1 MSESPAPEARPAIEH
16 LAAAPPVVCAMAVYH
31 PGPWFAET
39 LAALVAQDYPNL
51 HHLFFVVQG
60 EATDGDSDDGV
71 VASIASS
78 LPSAVV
84 RRVAG
89 NPGFG
94 PLMNEVSRLVQGD
107 AGFFCLMHDD
117 VALAPD
123 AISRLVEEAFR
134 SNAGVVGPK
143 LTDWDDPS
151 IVQSVGFGADR
162 IGETSSPVEP
172 GERDQEQHDAIRDVF
187 VLPSACVV
195 VRSDLFRE
203 VGGYPREV
211 GFYGE
216 DLDLCWRVHLSGAR
230 VLVVPSAKA
239 RHRNSLA
246 SRRDD
251 PDHHVLEARHRVR
264 TVVSLSGRLQIPFA
278 ILQMLLTS
286 IVRVVVG
293 LATGKVREPLA
304 SLRASLA
311 VCFDTAFIV
320 RRRSEVRPFRRVP
333 AAEIHDLQD
342 KGSARFATFIRARR
356 ARLARRSRELTRTT
370 TGSASARQ
378 ATLAVLGT
386 LVIIVVGSR
395 GLLIGGTR
403 VVGEFLP
410 LRTATESPRALLSTY
425 VNGWWS
431 GGFGHATPV
440 PTAAALTAL
449 AGIAMA
455 FQIGLLQSVAIV
467 GAVIVGCVGMWQ
479 VASGYFSHRAR
490 VAAFVVYGLTPV
502 SYVAIGRGQWGVLLT
517 VAALPWVLRLF
528 VVAGEQH
535 TGARQTQIRA
545 ACVLV
550 AAIVVAYLPTFL
562 VVIVVT
568 SIAWAAGS
576 LVGRHSVREATA
588 SLRVASL
595 MVVGS
600 IVMLSPW
607 SQTLLTG
614 DRLGS
619 LIGQRPGLDGGGRL
633 GDVGAV
639 GGGSWSIGL
648 VAVGLFAP
656 LVVSQLVARSTRV
669 AWTMRS
675 LFLVVPP
682 MALIVL
688 NSSSVLDV
696 RMPATEV
703 LLVIVSC
710 GVALGA
716 ATLASFVFDDEV
728 STTFRWWKPLV
739 AIAVCGVVVG
749 SVPTVF
755 AAVDGRW
762 NQPDTTVSQLLAQLP
777 TNPPEGDFVSL
788 YVARPEVLPL
798 RGERLRQDLAFGV
811 ARDGELTL
819 RNQFVA
825 TRSTLDE
832 AVGRIVEQII
842 DKETIRAGRLLAPL
856 SVRYVVVPII
866 DGARSTTTAPLDA
879 PVGLLDGLAQQL
891 DLRRIYT
898 ASDLVIFENTAWIPT
913 LAVLDEPSA
922 LASQQAGDSALMS
935 ARLRVLAPLPLV
947 GDIASERRAIDPSTV
962 HLAVPY
968 NDGLTLRVGSSDV
981 KARVA
986 FGGTTAFDSPAGG
999 IAQINYDTPLGY
1011 QVQVIVQALLWIA
1024 LIVATFDIG
1033 RVRRRMLATRARA
1046 IVFRD
1051 DEEIA

>member
-1 MSESPAPEARPAIEH
+1 
-16 LAAAPPVVCAMAVYH
+16 MAVYR

-39 LAALVAQDYPNL
+39 LSALAGQDYPSL

-60 EATDGDSDDGV
+60 EGGDTDSDDEL
-71 VASIASS
+71 VASIAAT
-78 LPSAVV
+78 LPGAVV

-107 AGFFCLMHDD
+107 GGFFCLMHDD

-151 IVQSVGFGADR
+151 VVQSVGFGADR
-162 IGETSSPVEP
+162 IGETSTPVEP

-187 VLPSACVV
+187 VLPSACIV

-230 VLVVPSAKA
+230 VLIVPSAKA

-251 PDHHVLEARHRVR
+251 PDRHVLEARHRVR
-264 TVVSLSGRLQIPFA
+264 TVVSLSGRSQIPFA
-278 ILQMLLTS
+278 IVQMFLTS
-286 IVRVVVG
+286 ILRVVVG

-311 VCFDTAFIV
+311 VCFDTAFV
-320 RRRSEVRPFRRVP
+320 VKRRAEVRPFRRVP

-342 KGSARFATFIRARR
+342 KGSARFAAFIRARR
-356 ARLARRSRELTRTT
+356 VRLARRSRELTRTT

-378 ATLAVLGT
+378 ATLAVVAT
-386 LVIIVVGSR
+386 LAVIVVGSR
-395 GLLIGGTR
+395 GLLVGGTR

-410 LRTATESPRALLSTY
+410 LREATESPRALLSTY
-425 VNGWWS
+425 LNGWWS
-431 GGFGHATPV
+431 GGFGHATPI
-440 PTAAALTAL
+440 PTAAALTAV
-449 AGIAMA
+449 AGMLMA
-455 FQIGLLQSVAIV
+455 FQVGLLQSVAIV
-467 GAVIVGCVGMWQ
+467 GAVIMGCIGMWQ

-490 VAAFVVYGLTPV
+490 VAAFVVYGAAPV
-502 SYVAIGRGQWGVLLT
+502 AYVAIGRGQWGVLLT

-528 VVAGEQH
+528 VITGEH
-535 TGARQTQIRA
+535 HAGARQTQIRA

-550 AAIVVAYLPTFL
+550 AAVVVAYLPTFL
-562 VVIVVT
+562 VVVVAT
-568 SIAWAAGS
+568 AVTWTAGS
-576 LVGRHSVREATA
+576 LVGRHSVRDSTA
-588 SLRVASL
+588 ALRVALL
-595 MVVGS
+595 MVIGS

-614 DRLGS
+614 DRWDT
-619 LIGQRPGLDGGGRL
+619 LIGQRPGVGGAGTLR
-633 GDVGAV
+633 DVGAL
-639 GGGSWSIGL
+639 GGGSWTIGL
-648 VAVGLFAP
+648 LAVGLFAP

-688 NSSSVLDV
+688 NSSSVLNV
-696 RMPATEV
+696 RMPATEL
-703 LLVIVSC
+703 LLVMVSC

-716 ATLASFVFDDEV
+716 ATLASFVFDDDI

-739 AIAVCGVVVG
+739 AVAVCGVVVG
-749 SVPTVF
+749 CVPTVF

-777 TNPPEGDFVSL
+777 TNPSEGDYVSL
-788 YVARPEVLPL
+788 YVSRPEVLPL
-798 RGERLRQDLAFGV
+798 RGERLGTDLAFGV

-825 TRSTLDE
+825 ARSTLDE
-832 AVGRIVEQII
+832 AAGRILMQIV
-842 DKETIRAGRLLAPL
+842 DNETIRAGRLLAPL
-856 SVRYVVVPII
+856 SIRYVVVPVI

-879 PVGLLDGLAQQL
+879 PRGLLDGLAQQL
-891 DLRRIYT
+891 DLRRTYT

-913 LAVLDEPSA
+913 LAVLDEQSA
-922 LASQQAGDSALMS
+922 LASQQAGDSALTS
-935 ARLRVLAPLPLV
+935 ARLRTLVPLPLV

-968 NDGLTLRVGSSDV
+968 DDGLTLRVGSSDV

-986 FGGTTAFDSPAGG
+986 FGGTTAFDSPTGG
-999 IAQINYDTPLGY
+999 IAQINYDTSLGY
-1011 QVQVIVQALLWIA
+1011 QAQVVVQALLWIA

-1051 DEEIA
+1051 EEVNA

>member
-1 MSESPAPEARPAIEH
+1 
-16 LAAAPPVVCAMAVYH
+16 MAVYR

-39 LAALVAQDYPNL
+39 LAALTTQDYPNL
-51 HHLFFVVQG
+51 HYLFFVVQG
-60 EATDGDSDDGV
+60 EGADAGSDDDV
-71 VASIASS
+71 VTSITAS
-78 LPSAVV
+78 LPGAVV

-107 AGFFCLMHDD
+107 GGFFCLMHDD
-117 VALAPD
+117 VALAQD

-134 SNAGVVGPK
+134 SNAGMVGPK
-143 LTDWDDPS
+143 LTDWDEPS

-162 IGETSSPVEP
+162 IGETSTPVEP

-187 VLPSACVV
+187 VLSSACIV

-239 RHRNSLA
+239 RHRNALA

-251 PDHHVLEARHRVR
+251 PDRHVLEARHRVR

-278 ILQMLLTS
+278 LLQMFLTS
-286 IVRVVVG
+286 VVRVVVG

-311 VCFDTAFIV
+311 VCFDTAFVV
-320 RRRSEVRPFRRVP
+320 RRRGEVRPFRRVP

-342 KGSARFATFIRARR
+342 KGSARFAAFIRARR
-356 ARLARRSRELTRTT
+356 ARLARRSRELTRST

-378 ATLAVLGT
+378 ATLAVLAV
-386 LVIIVVGSR
+386 LVVIVVGSR
-395 GLLIGGTR
+395 GLLVGGTR

-410 LRTATESPRALLSTY
+410 LRDATESPRALLSTY
-425 VNGWWS
+425 LNGWWS

-449 AGIAMA
+449 AGVLMA
-455 FQIGLLQSVAIV
+455 FQVGLLQSVAIV
-467 GAVIVGCVGMWQ
+467 GAVVVGCVGMWQ

-490 VAAFVVYGLTPV
+490 VAAFVVYGATPV
-502 SYVAIGRGQWGVLLT
+502 SYVAIGRGQWGVLLV

-535 TGARQTQIRA
+535 AGARQTQVRA

-550 AAIVVAYLPTFL
+550 AAVVVAYLPTFL
-562 VVIVVT
+562 IVVVVT
-568 SIAWAAGS
+568 AIAWMVGS
-576 LVGRHSVREATA
+576 LVGRHTVREATA
-588 SLRVASL
+588 ALRVTLL

-600 IVMLSPW
+600 LVMLSPW

-614 DRLGS
+614 DRLGTF
-619 LIGQRPGLDGGGRL
+619 IGQRPGLSDGGTLRE
-633 GDVGAV
+633 VGAL
-639 GGGSWSIGL
+639 GGGSWAIGL
-648 VAVGLFAP
+648 LAVGLFAP

-675 LFLVVPP
+675 LFLVMLP
-682 MALIVL
+682 MVLIVL
-688 NSSSVLDV
+688 NSSVFDV
-696 RMPATEV
+696 RMPATEL

-728 STTFRWWKPLV
+728 SMTFRWWKPLV
-739 AIAVCGVVVG
+739 AVAVCGVVVG

-777 TNPPEGDFVSL
+777 TNPSEGDFVSL
-788 YVARPEVLPL
+788 YVSRPEVLPL
-798 RGERLRQDLAFGV
+798 RGERLGPDLAFSV

-825 TRSTLDE
+825 AGSTLDD
-832 AVGRIVEQII
+832 AVGRIVGQII
-842 DKETIRAGRLLAPL
+842 NDETIRAGRLLAPL

-866 DGARSTTTAPLDA
+866 DGARSTTTAPLEA
-879 PVGLLDGLAQQL
+879 PSGLLDGLAQQL
-891 DLRRIYT
+891 DLRRTYT

-913 LAVLDEPSA
+913 LAVLDESSA
-922 LASQQAGDSALMS
+922 LASQQAGDSALTA
-935 ARLRVLAPLPLV
+935 ARLRALTPLPLI
-947 GDIASERRAIDPSTV
+947 GDIASARRAIDPSTV

-968 NDGLTLRVGSSDV
+968 DDGLTLRVGSSDV

-986 FGGTTAFDSPAGG
+986 FGGTTAFDSPTGG
-999 IAQINYDTPLGY
+999 IAQINYDTSLGY
-1011 QVQVIVQALLWIA
+1011 QAQVVVQGLLWLV

-1033 RVRRRMLATRARA
+1033 RVRRRMVATRARA

-1051 DEEIA
+1051 EEATA